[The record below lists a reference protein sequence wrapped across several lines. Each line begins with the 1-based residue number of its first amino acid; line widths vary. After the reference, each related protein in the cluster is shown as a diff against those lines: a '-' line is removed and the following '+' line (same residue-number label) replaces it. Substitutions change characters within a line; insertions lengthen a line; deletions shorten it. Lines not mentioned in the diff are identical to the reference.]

1 MRRPGLVLF
10 ALAATVSAQTASTPP
25 SPEQASPPP
34 AQSRPE
40 ASQGSEKEPPDDRLR
55 RVEERRQA
63 LEREVAQLR
72 TEEKSLL
79 GEVERL
85 ELEVRLRGER
95 LREIQLLLQRTNA
108 QMDLTLSRTRELTK
122 SLDQARPVLAARA
135 RALYKLG
142 DVSYL
147 RLVLSVDSP
156 SDILRGYRFV
166 TALARRDNERIAAF
180 RADIASLAAAK
191 MELERK
197 TREALA
203 LRADLERTRRSM
215 DADRKSKTELLTE
228 IVEKKETN
236 AAYLDELAEAEAKLE
251 GLLEG
256 LAQGDVSVP
265 VSAFKGTLPWPVAG
279 KVRVPFGRR
288 KHARFDTY
296 TIQNGIE
303 IAAPQDTPV
312 TAVYEG
318 TVVFADRFK
327 GYGLMVAVDHGGKH
341 HTLYAHLGDVAVQVG
356 QKVAAGER
364 LGSVG
369 AGLEGPGLYFEV
381 RFQGRPEDPAEWL
394 RDESAAVRR

>member
-1 MRRPGLVLF
+1 
-10 ALAATVSAQTASTPP
+10 
-25 SPEQASPPP
+25 
-34 AQSRPE
+34 
-40 ASQGSEKEPPDDRLR
+40 
-55 RVEERRQA
+55 
-63 LEREVAQLR
+63 
-72 TEEKSLL
+72 
-79 GEVERL
+79 
-85 ELEVRLRGER
+85 
-95 LREIQLLLQRTNA
+95 
-108 QMDLTLSRTRELTK
+108 MDLTLSRTRELTK

-394 RDESAAVRR
+394 RDESGTARHN